1 MKNSMVFK
9 VLAFIL
15 ATVCLIGVIGNGA
28 SILLLASE
36 DMYTQDLDT
45 IKQDLLYSYG
55 YFDAYT
61 AARYYASVVSGFM
74 AQEHYEKL
82 YSDRDY
88 SGKVLNVYKGEKIV
102 YTVGSLDKNATT
114 TQVKYTLSVD
124 YPYFVYRSEEVP
136 TDSYSNVLE
145 DHFNG
150 TLYYYVFNYRTT
162 TLDVTATIDE
172 AVLDM
177 EYQYLLELYNYRYTL
192 IWALAGFLLL
202 SILLVVYLLCTAGRD
217 RDGLINPVGLSRMP
231 LDVYC
236 FGTLCLLLLL
246 IAILD
251 TISTGTVGT
260 VVLVALLILIFAAVC
275 VPVGLG
281 FLYILAAQ
289 IKCKGGYWWKHSV
302 CGWCLR
308 KIWQFFKRCRDGV
321 KAVLEL
327 LPVTGQWLAIAAVMA
342 FALLFAA
349 LLTFGNSYIRIS
361 IFFPLLL
368 LAIAACVAIILYG
381 GWCFGTILIGA
392 KKMSDGEL
400 DYRIPEEKL
409 FGAFKTCARQ
419 LNSLSGAA
427 KIAAEK
433 QLRSERTKTEL
444 ITNVSHDIKTPLTSI
459 INFVDLLEKPHTEE
473 EGIQYLE
480 VLSRQS
486 LSLKKLIEDL
496 MDLSKASTGNMNV
509 NLTTLDAV
517 EAVNQA
523 LGEYA
528 DKLEKAQLIPIV
540 RAPEENLPITADGR
554 LVWRV
559 LSNLLGNAVKYAA
572 PGTRVYLEVTDARG
586 AVQISIRNI
595 SRDELT
601 VTAEEL
607 LERFVQGDTSR
618 NTEGSGLGLN
628 IAKSLMEVQHG
639 SLELTLDGDLF
650 KVTLTFPKA

>member
-15 ATVCLIGVIGNGA
+15 ATVCLIGVIGNGVG
-28 SILLLASE
+28 ILVLASE
-36 DMYTQDLDT
+36 EMYTQDFDT

-55 YFDAYT
+55 YFDAYA
-61 AARYYASVVSGFM
+61 AARYYASVVNGFM
-74 AQEHYEKL
+74 SKEHYEKL
-82 YSDRDY
+82 YTERDY
-88 SGKVLNVYKGEKIV
+88 SGMVINVYKDEKIV
-102 YTVGSLDKNATT
+102 YTVGSLDENATT
-114 TQVKYTLSVD
+114 TQVNYTLSVE
-124 YPYFVYRSEEVP
+124 YPYFVCRSEEVP
-136 TDSYSNVLE
+136 TGSYSNVLE
-145 DHFNG
+145 DHSNG
-150 TLYYYVFNYRTT
+150 TLYYYVFNYCTT
-162 TLDVTATIDE
+162 TLDVTATLDE
-172 AVLDM
+172 SLLDI

-217 RDGLINPVGLSRMP
+217 REGLVNPVGLSRMP

-236 FGTLCLLLLL
+236 FGALCILLLLT
-246 IAILD
+246 AILD
-251 TISTGTVGT
+251 TTSTGT
-260 VVLVALLILIFAAVC
+260 VVLVALLILIAAAVC
-275 VPVGLG
+275 IPVGLG

-289 IKCKGGYWWKHSV
+289 IKCKGGYWWKHTV

-308 KIWQFFKRCRDGV
+308 KIWQFCRRCVDG
-321 KAVLEL
+321 LRSIFEL
-327 LPVTGQWLAIAAVMA
+327 LPVVWQWLLTAGIMA
-342 FALLFAA
+342 FALLFTA
-349 LLTFGNSYIRIS
+349 LLTFGSSYIRIS

-368 LAIAACVAIILYG
+368 LAIAACIAIILYG
-381 GWCFGTILIGA
+381 SWCFGMILIGA

-409 FGAFKTCARQ
+409 FGAFKTCAQQ

-427 KIAAEK
+427 AIAAEK
-433 QLRSERTKTEL
+433 QLRSERMKTEL
-444 ITNVSHDIKTPLTSI
+444 IANVSHDIKTPLTSI

-473 EGIQYLE
+473 ESTQYLE

-486 LSLKKLIEDL
+486 QSLKKLIEDL

-528 DKLEKAQLIPIV
+528 DKLEKAQLAPIV
-540 RAPEENLPITADGR
+540 RAPEGKLPITADGR
-554 LVWRV
+554 LIWRV

-572 PGTRVYLEVTDARG
+572 PGTRVYLEVTDVQS

-607 LERFVQGDTSR
+607 LERFVQGDASR

-639 SLELTLDGDLF
+639 TLDLTLDGDLF

>member
-15 ATVCLIGVIGNGA
+15 ATVCLIGVIGNGVG
-28 SILLLASE
+28 ILLLASE
-36 DMYTQDLDT
+36 EMYTQDFDT
-45 IKQDLLYSYG
+45 VKQDLLYSYG

-61 AARYYASVVSGFM
+61 AARYYASVVNGFM
-74 AQEHYEKL
+74 SKEHYEKL
-82 YSDRDY
+82 YTERDY
-88 SGKVLNVYKGEKIV
+88 SGMVLNVYKDEKIV
-102 YTVGSLDKNATT
+102 YTVGSLDENATT
-114 TQVKYTLSVD
+114 TQVNYTLSVE
-124 YPYFVYRSEEVP
+124 YPYFVCRSEEVP
-136 TDSYSNVLE
+136 TGSYSNVLE
-145 DHFNG
+145 DHSNG
-150 TLYYYVFNYRTT
+150 TLYYYVFNYRTA
-162 TLDVTATIDE
+162 TLDVTATLDE
-172 AVLDM
+172 SLLDT

-217 RDGLINPVGLSRMP
+217 REGLVNPVGLSRMP

-236 FGTLCLLLLL
+236 FGALCILLLLT
-246 IAILD
+246 AILD
-251 TISTGTVGT
+251 TTSTGT
-260 VVLVALLILIFAAVC
+260 VVLVALLILIAAAVC
-275 VPVGLG
+275 IPVGLG

-289 IKCKGGYWWKHSV
+289 IKCKGGYWWKHTI
-302 CGWCLR
+302 CGWCLQ
-308 KIWQFFKRCRDGV
+308 KIWCLCRRCVDG
-321 KAVLEL
+321 LRSIFEL
-327 LPVTGQWLAIAAVMA
+327 LPVVWQWLLTAGIMA
-342 FALLFAA
+342 FALLFTA
-349 LLTFGNSYIRIS
+349 LLTFGSSYIRIS

-368 LAIAACVAIILYG
+368 LAIAACIAVILYG
-381 GWCFGTILIGA
+381 SWCFGMILIGA

-409 FGAFKTCARQ
+409 FGAFKTCAQQ

-427 KIAAEK
+427 AIAAEK
-433 QLRSERTKTEL
+433 QLRSERMKTEL

-473 EGIQYLE
+473 ESTQYLE

-486 LSLKKLIEDL
+486 QSLKKLIEDL

-528 DKLEKAQLIPIV
+528 DKLEKAQLAPIV
-540 RAPEENLPITADGR
+540 RAPEGKLPITADGR
-554 LVWRV
+554 LIWRV

-572 PGTRVYLEVTDARG
+572 PGTRVYLEVTDVQS

-607 LERFVQGDTSR
+607 LERFVQGDASR

-639 SLELTLDGDLF
+639 TLDLTLDGDLF